1 MALFI
6 FVKSL
11 IENKPINVFN
21 YGKMIRDFTY
31 IDDIVEGL
39 IKVIENPAKPPIE
52 NSELNPTKAPYKI
65 YNLGNNSPVK
75 LMDFLSVI
83 ENTLNKKFN
92 INFLALQQ
100 GDVPK
105 TFANVDSFIKDFNYK
120 PETSIKLGVEKFIK
134 WYLKYYK
141 IK

>member
-6 FVKSL
+6 FVSRS
-11 IENKPINVFN
+11 ENKPINVFN

-75 LMDFLSVI
+75 LMDFLSI
-83 ENTLNKKFN
+83 
-92 INFLALQQ
+92 
-100 GDVPK
+100 D
-105 TFANVDSFIKDFNYK
+105 
-120 PETSIKLGVEKFIK
+120 
-134 WYLKYYK
+134 
-141 IK
+141 